1 MKLNSYVSRQ
11 KSSNLPDCIHNWNN
25 IRYYLTG
32 VSAILDVLQKPYW
45 CVLISGYCL
54 YYTIMCLKISCVWQY
69 HVFENI
75 MCLTISCVW
84 KYHVFENIICCS
96 ISCVWEY
103 HMSDSSMYLTIS
115 RFWQYCVFNIIMSLN
130 NLKRPCMTINMFD
143 NWQ

>member
-11 KSSNLPDCIHNWNN
+11 KLSNLPDGIHNWNN

-75 MCLTISCVW
+75 
-84 KYHVFENIICCS
+84 ICCS

-103 HMSDSSMYLTIS
+103 HMSERSMYLTIS